1 MINVG
6 IAGMGAV
13 GKELIKIIPKE
24 INLVIYTRSKN
35 NFYDI
40 LECDIIIDVMDSLEK
55 SEELFL
61 NVIRSG
67 KTLILCN
74 KEFVWTHLDA
84 IQMAKNKIYLH
95 SIVCSKNFNEFP
107 PLDNKNFINFLD
119 KKLFKFRDG
128 GAVEAAAF
136 IKKDLERA
144 LNEI

>member
-13 GKELIKIIPKE
+13 GKELISILPDN
-24 INLVIYTRSKN
+24 INIVTYTRNKN

-40 LECDIIIDVMDSLEK
+40 LDCDIIIDVMNSLEK

-67 KTLILCN
+67 KPLILCN
-74 KEFVWTHLDA
+74 KEFVWTHIDS
-84 IQMAKNKIYLH
+84 IQMANNKIYLH
-95 SIVCSKNFNEFP
+95 SIVCSKNINEFP
-107 PLDNKNFINFLD
+107 PLNNKNIIDFID

-128 GAVEAAAF
+128 GALEAAIF